1 MNKNKTR
8 LARCWENI
16 INGIFTLSRSVLSK
30 HMSLIYI
37 TQARLLRIT
46 GYLQQTLFI
55 PSHHHDISG
64 GFRTILS
71 QNGWH
76 RAVNS
81 VWFDLRSQ
89 DDAGFAAPLVLSPQP
104 ADIPS
109 RQISPTATNS
119 YQTNNWPGWPPS
131 SCVYLCLR
139 PASHASYLGPTIKVP
154 SPHIS

>member
-30 HMSLIYI
+30 HMSLIYLYHPSYI
-37 TQARLLRIT
+37 IT
-46 GYLQQTLFI
+46 GYLQQALFI
-55 PSHHHDISG
+55 ASHI
-64 GFRTILS
+64 RRIQTILS

-104 ADIPS
+104 ADIPT

-154 SPHIS
+154 SPHIVTSRN